1 MKTVPN
7 SWYRVVRHALQ
18 EIAPYMSLFLMPG
31 GSLMVLALLAS
42 RYRLPTA
49 VRL

>member
-1 MKTVPN
+1 MKTILN
-7 SWYRVVRHALQ
+7 SWLRRVRRALH
-18 EIAPYMSLFLMPG
+18 EIAPYMALFLMPG

-42 RYRLPTA
+42 RYRLPTT